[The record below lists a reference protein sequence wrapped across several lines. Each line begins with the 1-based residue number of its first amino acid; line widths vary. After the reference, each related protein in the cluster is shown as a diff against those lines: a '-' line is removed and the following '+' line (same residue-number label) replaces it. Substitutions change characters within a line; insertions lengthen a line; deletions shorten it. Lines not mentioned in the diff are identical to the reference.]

1 MLFLAAFFQKLPGV
15 LYSCKV
21 GKVFVCF
28 YFCKSLFYNMRKNL
42 FSVMAV
48 VLCAT
53 FFSCRNT
60 NPVNGESVSDVDS
73 VSAPKKVMTHVKVAG
88 DFYQITNI
96 GSVDVV
102 FSEGDYKIDVECDS
116 SLLPYVST
124 TFDSGTLTVFMRREE
139 KGEVGWTGKSNVTL
153 YVSCPLIKYIAVC
166 GGGSFKSVGTIHS
179 TDVQIG
185 NLGTG
190 SIELDSVVCETFE
203 HELRTEANAVFKHV
217 ACDRA
222 KFLSYGSG
230 TIQSDIDAGSIYA
243 AIGGEGDMECNFRSD
258 DVEISSFSSGNA
270 VFNLDCKQLNASL
283 QGTGKIVL
291 NGHSDKKLV
300 KTGRNAVVEDNL
312 R

>member
-1 MLFLAAFFQKLPGV
+1 MKKKQ
-15 LYSCKV
+15 
-21 GKVFVCF
+21 
-28 YFCKSLFYNMRKNL
+28 
-42 FSVMAV
+42 FSVMTV

-53 FFSCRNT
+53 LLSSCGNS
-60 NPVNGESVSDVDS
+60 NSANDKAVSDADS
-73 VSAPKKVMTHVKVAG
+73 VSVPKKVMTHVKVAG

-139 KGEVGWTGKSNVTL
+139 KGEVEWAGKSNATL

-179 TDVQIG
+179 TDMQIG

-190 SIELDSVVCETFE
+190 NIELDSVVCETFE
-203 HELRTEANAVFKHV
+203 HEHRTDANAVFKHV
-217 ACDRA
+217 TCERA
-222 KFLSYGSG
+222 KLLSYGSG

-243 AIGGEGDMECNFRSD
+243 VIGGEGDMECNFRSD
-258 DVEISSFSSGNA
+258 DVEISSFSSGDA
-270 VFNLDCKQLNASL
+270 AFNLDCKQLNVSH

-291 NGHSDKKLV
+291 NGHSEQKLL
-300 KTGRNAVVEDNL
+300 KAGRKAVMEDNL